1 MYIENFK
8 LGKVMHKKIILGVIA
23 VVLAIVGFSSL
34 YVVDQREQVLVLQFG
49 KPVAVVSEAGLHT
62 KTPFIQ
68 NVLRFDKRLLDLTA
82 SDKEVIASDQKRLI
96 INAFAKYKIVDPL
109 KYYTTVRNEYGMK
122 SKLNTILDSSL
133 RQVIGEIPL
142 NTLLSEK
149 RTEIMAQ
156 ILGVVNDRVAEFGI
170 KIADVRIMR
179 TDLPE
184 ENSNAIYKR
193 MQTEREREAKEIRA
207 EGEEESQKIKAGADK
222 EKVVLLANAKK
233 KAEILKGEGDA
244 ISLRISAKAYNRNP
258 EFYSFYRSMEIYKN
272 SLGKDTKMVLSPNSE
287 LLKYMTKSVNT
298 RSSSSSK
305 KK

>member
-1 MYIENFK
+1 MEIYK
-8 LGKVMHKKIILGVIA
+8 KGKVMHKKIVLGIFALVIA
-23 VVLAIVGFSSL
+23 IIGFSSVF
-34 YVVDQREQVLVLQFG
+34 VVDQREQALVLQFG
-49 KPVAVVSEAGLHT
+49 KPVAVVSDAGLYV

-96 INAFAKYKIVDPL
+96 INAFAKYRIVDPL

-149 RTEIMAQ
+149 RTEIMTQ
-156 ILGVVNDRVAEFGI
+156 ILGVVNERVAEFGI
-170 KIADVRIMR
+170 VIADVRIMR

-207 EGEEESQKIKAGADK
+207 EGEEESQKIKAGADR
-222 EKVVLLANAKK
+222 EKVVLLADAKK
-233 KAEILKGEGDA
+233 TAEILKGEGDS
-244 ISLRISAKAYNRNP
+244 ISLKVSARAYNRNP
-258 EFYSFYRSMEIYKN
+258 EFYAFYRSMEVYKN
-272 SLGKDTKMVLSPNSE
+272 SLSKDTKMVLSPNSE
-287 LLKYMTKSVNT
+287 LLKYMTRGTNVGSETTN
-298 RSSSSSK
+298 K
-305 KK
+305 KKRK